1 MILKQI
7 PRARNQ
13 LKRIAKMTWNSVDAE
28 EFEKSWLLLA
38 DIYIQTN
45 KLDMAIELLKKCI
58 NYNKVRALY
67 IATVSTVQAH
77 DNVCCP
83 L

>member
-1 MILKQI
+1 MATAHMILKQI

-13 LKRIAKMTWNSVDAE
+13 LKRIAKMTWNSLDAE

-58 NYNKVRALY
+58 SYNQVFNLLNSM
-67 IATVSTVQAH
+67 VSDLKFH
-77 DNVCCP
+77 
-83 L
+83 